1 MNNAEVK
8 HNFYRGEIFY
18 VFRGTSLGSEQQ
30 AGRPAVIVSNN
41 TGNTYSDIVEVVYLT
56 TQPKNDLPTHVTIR
70 SANKTSTALCEQI
83 STVDI
88 SRIGDYINTCT
99 AQEMEAIDRALMISL
114 GLDEVKSDQ
123 TPKIVEKEV
132 VKEVPVEVVKEVPV
146 EIVKEVP
153 VDNPEI
159 REQLIAEK
167 ARADQLQ
174 KMYDNLLKSILKS
187 KKE

>member
-18 VFRGTSLGSEQQ
+18 VFRGTSFGSEQQ

-70 SANKTSTALCEQI
+70 SANKTSTVLCEQVH
-83 STVDI
+83 TVDI

-114 GLDEVKSDQ
+114 GLDEVKPDQ

-132 VKEVPVEVVKEVPV
+132 
-146 EIVKEVP
+146 VKEVP